1 MAFRSGGPRPY
12 GRAIKGH
19 VFLDEKTERRLRRLR
34 WRRIGI
40 ALGVITLIAGVITLY
55 ESPLLRVQNVEVV
68 GTAAVS
74 PQQVEQLAG
83 LDSKSL
89 FRLDFSAAR
98 ERIQYLPMVKSV
110 QIERHW
116 PQTIRI
122 QVTER
127 APWGF
132 WQAGQDRY
140 VIDDEGIVLQDAQPP
155 AGAPVIRDLGNPVRL
170 VPGDHVDADAVAL
183 TRSLVEVLPQKLDL
197 HIASLD
203 FSPATGLVL
212 TTDAGYRV
220 VIGDSQNMEYKLAVW
235 REIEDQLGRDTMAG
249 HVLDLR
255 FGDRPSFQ

>member
-1 MAFRSGGPRPY
+1 MAYSPGRR
-12 GRAIKGH
+12 RAIKGH
-19 VFLDEKTERRLRRLR
+19 VFLDEKTERRLRRHR

-40 ALGVITLIAGVITLY
+40 AFGVIAVIAGAVALY
-55 ESPLLRVQNVEVV
+55 TSPLLRVQNVEVV
-68 GTAAVS
+68 GTATVS

-83 LDSKSL
+83 LNGESL
-89 FRLDFSAAR
+89 FRLDFSAAQ

-116 PQTIRI
+116 PQTVRI
-122 QVTER
+122 EVTER
-127 APWGF
+127 APWGY

-140 VIDDEGIVLQDAQPP
+140 VIDSDGVVLQDVQPP
-155 AGAPVIRDLGNPVRL
+155 DGAPVIRDLSNPGRL

-183 TRSLVEVLPQKLDL
+183 TRSLVEALPQQLDL
-197 HIASLD
+197 NIAGLD
-203 FSPATGLVL
+203 YSQATGLTL

-220 VIGDSQNMEYKLAVW
+220 VVGDSQNMQYKLAVW
-235 REIEDQLGRDTMAG
+235 QEIEKQLGRDTMTG